1 MTARWL
7 AAVALLSLAGC
18 KPEAEG
24 PPPIRPVLSVKAE
37 VRTQETLGPF
47 AGSIQSRYS
56 TDYSFRV
63 FGRMVSRPVN
73 VGSIVQPGDE
83 LAATDPAVQTQLVR
97 NAEAAVASA
106 EAQLVNAI
114 AEEARQRPLVERNIT
129 PQAQFD
135 SLVQSR
141 EAAEGNLVRAKTSL
155 HRAQDQLAYT
165 QMKADFA
172 GIVTAVYL
180 DAGQVVTVGQKI
192 MTVARPEVRE
202 AVIAAPAALAD
213 QLAAGDKYE
222 IAVALDQGAVKMMA
236 AAVRAVDP
244 AADAAT
250 RTRNVYLSLANP
262 PDAFRLGITVQ
273 VTLSKPVTPRV
284 ELPATA
290 LLEQNGKTQVW
301 IVDPSTKKVALRDV
315 AVVARGPDTVAVSG
329 LAAGDRVVTVGVHSL
344 KADQAVKL

>member
-1 MTARWL
+1 
-7 AAVALLSLAGC
+7 
-18 KPEAEG
+18 
-24 PPPIRPVLSVKAE
+24 
-37 VRTQETLGPF
+37 
-47 AGSIQSRYS
+47 
-56 TDYSFRV
+56 
-63 FGRMVSRPVN
+63 
-73 VGSIVQPGDE
+73 
-83 LAATDPAVQTQLVR
+83 
-97 NAEAAVASA
+97 
-106 EAQLVNAI
+106 
-114 AEEARQRPLVERNIT
+114 
-129 PQAQFD
+129 
-135 SLVQSR
+135 
-141 EAAEGNLVRAKTSL
+141 
-155 HRAQDQLAYT
+155 
-165 QMKADFA
+165 
-172 GIVTAVYL
+172 
-180 DAGQVVTVGQKI
+180 